1 MYLKELAINGFKS
14 FGQKSGLEFS
24 SPITAIV
31 GPNGSG
37 KSNVAEAFRFV
48 LGEQSMKSMRGKR
61 GEDLIFNGADSGSR
75 SNRASVKVN
84 FDNTSRF
91 LSLDVDEVI
100 VERIVFRD
108 GSNEYY
114 INGSKVRLRDV
125 LELLAAAHVGSS
137 GHHIISQGEAD
148 RVLNANPKER
158 KSIIEDALGLKTF
171 QYKKHESERKLSK
184 TEENIKEV
192 ELSRREIAPHIRF
205 LKRQVEKIE
214 QAMAMRIEL
223 GNSLNEYLKRENLYL
238 DKEGGEVKS
247 LLLEPQEKKT
257 ELEERLAN
265 AKEVL
270 AQSKKEDVKS
280 QEFIELDRKLG
291 EARSKKD
298 SVVREIGRVE
308 GEISSLENILANE
321 KKKLES
327 ESHKMIKLSG
337 VSHLYDGML
346 QVFEKAENENDI
358 TAVKEYLSQIKS
370 RIHNFVEDQKD
381 EIDLSHLDDFA
392 SQIENK
398 IIEKQSK
405 EKQLQQAQNEES
417 DILERVTKI
426 KQEIEAEK
434 DSNRDAEKNVFQAM
448 AELNHIETVLAQLN
462 ARKNQYEVDLES
474 FEEEIRE
481 GVVLVEADISDY
493 KQHEIRENEQRV
505 SDADILAEKREVQVD
520 RRKKLER
527 LKIRLED
534 AGGGNGDETIKEYE
548 SVTERDQF
556 LVRELEDLHKSS
568 ESLRELIEDL
578 NSRIEVE
585 FKAGIKKINDEF
597 SKFFALMFGGGQAKL
612 AVVRQEKR
620 KKKTDEEIELPEEG
634 DEEEGEEGVEISV
647 SLPRKK
653 IKSLISLSGGER
665 ALTSIA
671 LIFAMSQVNPPPF
684 IILDET
690 DAALDE
696 ANSRKYGDM
705 VASLSDRSQLILITH
720 NRETMSR
727 AGVLYG
733 VTMDGS
739 GVSKLLSI
747 AFNEAVKVAK

>member
-1 MYLKELAINGFKS
+1 MYLKELEINGFKS
-14 FGQKSGLEFS
+14 FGQKAGLSFS
-24 SPITAIV
+24 SSITSIV

-75 SNRASVKVN
+75 SNRASVKVTFN
-84 FDNTSRF
+84 NSTRF

-100 VERIVFRD
+100 IERIVFRD

-114 INGSKVRLRDV
+114 INGSKVRLKDI
-125 LELLAAAHVGSS
+125 LELLSAAHIGST

-148 RVLNANPKER
+148 RILNSNPKER

-171 QYKKHESERKLSK
+171 QYKKQDSEKKLSK
-184 TEENIKEV
+184 TEENIKEI

-238 DKEGGEVKS
+238 QNEGSEVTGLLSEPLDK
-247 LLLEPQEKKT
+247 KKQM
-257 ELEERLAN
+257 EIKLSEARDILS
-265 AKEVL
+265 
-270 AQSKKEDVKS
+270 QSKKEDVKS
-280 QEFIELDRKLG
+280 QLFIDLDKQLG
-291 EARSKKD
+291 EVRVKKD
-298 SVVREIGRVE
+298 SLVREIGRVE
-308 GEISSLENILANE
+308 GEISSLETILSNE

-337 VSHLYDGML
+337 VSHLYEGML
-346 QVFEKAENENDI
+346 QIFNKAEEESDMSI
-358 TAVKEYLSQIKS
+358 VKEYVSQVKE
-370 RIHNFVEDQKD
+370 RINNFIEDQKD
-381 EIDLSHLDDFA
+381 EVDLSHLDDFA
-392 SQIENK
+392 AQIENK
-398 IIEKQSK
+398 IVEKNLKQNSIEEIIK
-405 EKQLQQAQNEES
+405 EES
-417 DILERVTKI
+417 EVSVKI
-426 KQEIEAEK
+426 AEIKKEIEEEK

-448 AELNHIETVLAQLN
+448 AELNHIETILAELN
-462 ARKNQYEVDLES
+462 ARKSRFELDQES

-481 GVVLVEADISDY
+481 GVALVGGDIADY
-493 KQHEIRENEQRV
+493 KKYEIRLEDQRV
-505 SDADILAEKREVQVD
+505 SDEDILSENRPAQLD
-520 RRKKLER
+520 RRKKMER

-534 AGGGNGDETIKEYE
+534 AGGGNGDETVREYE

-568 ESLRELIEDL
+568 ESLRGLVEDL
-578 NSRIEVE
+578 NSRIEAE
-585 FKAGIKKINDEF
+585 FSSGVKKINDEF
-597 SKFFALMFGGGQAKL
+597 SKFFAVMFGGGQAKL
-612 AVVRQEKR
+612 AVVKQEKR
-620 KKKTDEEIELPEEG
+620 RKKTDEDSLDVPEE
-634 DEEEGEEGVEISV
+634 DEEEGENGVEISV

-733 VTMDGS
+733 VTMGS
-739 GVSKLLSI
+739 TGISKLLSI
-747 AFNEAVKVAK
+747 AFAEAVKVAK